1 MTAPTTTAATACVV
15 PGCDHPATAGDRC
28 RMPAPDMEVLA
39 PEDRCGDCGTHILIE
54 TDECCPF
61 CGAG

>member
-1 MTAPTTTAATACVV
+1 MTDTTIAAMPCAV

-28 RMPAPDMEVLA
+28 RAPAPDMLSLA
-39 PEDRCGDCGTHILIE
+39 PEDRCGDCGAHLLVD
-54 TDECCPF
+54 TDGCCPC